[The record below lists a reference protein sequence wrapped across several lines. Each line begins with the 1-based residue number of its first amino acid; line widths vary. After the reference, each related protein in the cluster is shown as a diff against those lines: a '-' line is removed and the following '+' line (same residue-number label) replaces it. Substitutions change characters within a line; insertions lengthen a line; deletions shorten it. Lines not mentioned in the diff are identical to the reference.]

1 MNNTHS
7 YRAGKF
13 CDQRHGLTSREAK
26 GDATQMMSTSLTLRE
41 LVVRRDAEAAT
52 PFELR
57 TLWEQLRDG
66 VWVFTDTFSTSERCY
81 GVLRT
86 PLRAKPLNPRK
97 LKLLERTLLGSAAK
111 VVAFES
117 RRSLSSITAA
127 MQDSIRAM
135 GLDCRTSQAS
145 VLISMAAA
153 AQLRPELAN
162 QRGRL
167 SQLQIGDETHTLV
180 SALRPDLQFPVPL
193 SLAEAAVLRSLIAG
207 SSHAEISGQRA
218 RSPRT
223 VANQLATAFRKLG
236 VSGRRATIGRLIE
249 HSAQL
254 G

>member
-1 MNNTHS
+1 MI
-7 YRAGKF
+7 
-13 CDQRHGLTSREAK
+13 
-26 GDATQMMSTSLTLRE
+26 STPHTLRE
-41 LVVRRDAEAAT
+41 LVVQRDAEAAL

-57 TLWEQLRDG
+57 TLWQQLRTG
-66 VWVFTDTFSTSERCY
+66 VWVFSDTFSTPERSY
-81 GVLRT
+81 GVLHAPRD
-86 PLRAKPLNPRK
+86 PKPLNTKK
-97 LKLLERTLLGSAAK
+97 LGILERMLLGSTAK

-145 VLISMAAA
+145 VLISMAAT
-153 AQLRPELAN
+153 AQLRPELSN
-162 QRGRL
+162 QLGRL
-167 SQLQIGDETHTLV
+167 SQLQVGDASYAIV
-180 SALRPDLQFPVPL
+180 SALRPDLRFPVEL